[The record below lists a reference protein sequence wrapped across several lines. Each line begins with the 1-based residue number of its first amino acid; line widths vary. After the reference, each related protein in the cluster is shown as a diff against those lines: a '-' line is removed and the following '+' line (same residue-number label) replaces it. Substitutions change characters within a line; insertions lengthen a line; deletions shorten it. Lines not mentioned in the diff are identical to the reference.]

1 MMQNHPG
8 SPLEWEVINLVS
20 SQQHTFIKQ
29 SVHKI
34 NAASSN
40 YTMGVFMCQYEWE
53 YLNTIFYLFF
63 FSQESL
69 KDNWSLP
76 QQLN

>member
-1 MMQNHPG
+1 MQNHPG

-40 YTMGVFMCQYEWE
+40 YTMGVFMCQYE
-53 YLNTIFYLFF
+53 
-63 FSQESL
+63 
-69 KDNWSLP
+69 
-76 QQLN
+76 